1 MKYLWMIAVLSIA
14 GMYVASTAM
23 AADSTASAKPSPATH
38 RAASAVEDAGGPEDA
53 EEMAANQMPQARAP
67 DIDIAKL
74 RDPFESY
81 LTVLAEQNKKR
92 MDQLRNKIAAHAHEP
107 LESFD
112 LSALTLVATMQ
123 MGGRHV
129 AMVQDPQGKG
139 YMVRE
144 GSYIGRDNGRVVK
157 IGDRNVEI
165 LEDELTPTG
174 ELVKRKVTLTL
185 NEVNQ

>member
-1 MKYLWMIAVLSIA
+1 MRRMVSLAVLLAA
-14 GMYVASTAM
+14 GVYAAPPAM
-23 AADSTASAKPSPATH
+23 AAASPAHQASA
-38 RAASAVEDAGGPEDA
+38 AVESANGPEDA
-53 EEMAANQMPQARAP
+53 KEMAANGMPQAKAP
-67 DIDIAKL
+67 GVDIATL

-81 LTVLAEQNKKR
+81 LTVLAKQNQQR
-92 MDQLRNKIAAHAHEP
+92 MQQLREKVAEHTHEP
-107 LESFD
+107 LEDFD

-123 MGGRHV
+123 MGDKRV

-139 YMVRE
+139 YMVHE

-157 IGDRNVEI
+157 ISNRNVEI
-165 LEDELTPTG
+165 MEDEFTPTG